1 MTSDTHFLDQ
11 AFPPEGLSSL
21 ERDRIHQAFEQ
32 KVVEKEVYF
41 LREGD
46 IARTYW
52 FMESGL
58 ARSFAIDVDGKEV
71 TTDFFA
77 TGDIVID
84 WASLMLQHPTREYIQ
99 ALEPCI
105 VWEIDF
111 ETFQELF
118 HSIEGFREAG
128 RTRLVK
134 SYFVTKNHRVSMIVD
149 QAKGRY
155 LRMMKTQPE
164 IIQRAP
170 LKHIASYLGITDT
183 SLSRIRKELTNK

>member
-1 MTSDTHFLDQ
+1 MTTDTHFLDQ
-11 AFPPEGLSSL
+11 AFPPEGLRSL
-21 ERDRIHQAFEQ
+21 ERDRIHQAFVQ
-32 KVVEKEVYF
+32 KKVEKQAYF

-46 IARTYW
+46 ITRTYW

-71 TTDFFA
+71 TTDFFS

-128 RTRLVK
+128 RTRLVE
-134 SYFVTKNHRVSMIVD
+134 SYFVSKNHRVSMIMD

-164 IIQRAP
+164 IIQKAP
-170 LKHIASYLGITDT
+170 LKYIASYLGITDT
-183 SLSRIRKELTNK
+183 SLSRIRKDLSNA